1 MKRPRRNHSAA
12 FKAKVALA
20 ALQGDATLAELSQRF
35 DVHANQVTQWK
46 QHWLANA
53 VAVFGEREDRQQE
66 GEIERLHAKIAT
78 CTIRKKSSII
88 DIIGN
93 RLRYLIFQQLRIK
106 KP

>member
-1 MKRPRRNHSAA
+1 M
-12 FKAKVALA
+12 ALA

-88 DIIGN
+88 NDHRFTARDSSHAQYN
-93 RLRYLIFQQLRIK
+93 SQHQRRV
-106 KP
+106 